1 MPLINCKVE
10 LKLKW
15 SKHCVLSVD
24 GADNL
29 NGKNDDDNIIFTIK
43 DTKLYVPVVPLSTRD
58 NQKPSKLFS
67 KGSEVSVYSNEYK
80 TKSDNKITINAFR
93 FFLESDFVRV
103 NRLFVLVIQMKMLLL
118 QDLKLKGITYQKKL
132 LIIIM

>member
-24 GADNL
+24 GADNV
-29 NGKNDDDNIIFTIK
+29 NGNNNDNNIIFTIK
-43 DTKLYVPVVPLSTRD
+43 DTNLYVPVVPLSTRD

-67 KGSEVSVYSNEYK
+67 KGFEVSVYSNEYK
-80 TKSDNKITINAFR
+80 TKSDNKITTNAFR

>member
-24 GADNL
+24 GADNV
-29 NGKNDDDNIIFTIK
+29 NGNNDDNNIIFSIK
-43 DTKLYVPVVPLSTRD
+43 NTKLYVPVVPLSTRD
-58 NQKPSKLFS
+58 NQKASKLFS
-67 KGSEVSVYSNEYK
+67 KGFEVSVYSNEYK
-80 TKSDNKITINAFR
+80 TKSDNKITTNAFR
-93 FFLESDFVRV
+93 FFLDSDFVRV

-118 QDLKLKGITYQKKL
+118 KDLKLKGITYQKKL

>member
-24 GADNL
+24 GADNV
-29 NGKNDDDNIIFTIK
+29 NGNNDDNNIIFSIK
-43 DTKLYVPVVPLSTRD
+43 DTKLYVPMVPLSTRD
-58 NQKPSKLFS
+58 NQKPSKLLS
-67 KGSEVSVYSNEYK
+67 KGFEVSVYSNEYK
-80 TKSDNKITINAFR
+80 TKSDNKITTNAFR
-93 FFLESDFVRV
+93 FFLDSDFVRV

-118 QDLKLKGITYQKKL
+118 KDLKLKGITYQKKL